1 MNKTIE
7 FDDERTIKLS
17 YKNFVLYDIDYLL
30 DNLAK
35 EVSTLAE
42 VRKLRRKIEEEGKRN
57 KGGV

>member
-7 FDDERTIKLS
+7 FDDERTMKLS